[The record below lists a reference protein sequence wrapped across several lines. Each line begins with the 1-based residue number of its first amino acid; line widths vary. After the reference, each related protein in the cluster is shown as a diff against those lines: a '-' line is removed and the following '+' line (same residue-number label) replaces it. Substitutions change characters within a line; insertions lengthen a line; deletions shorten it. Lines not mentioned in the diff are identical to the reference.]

1 MKPSIPSVAVI
12 GSGIAGLGAAYSLK
26 DHAKVTVF
34 EQNATIGGHSHAIDV
49 TLDGKTW
56 PVDVGFLVFND
67 RTYPQLI
74 ALFKELDVDIAESEM
89 SFAVSLGPYEYEWCG
104 SDQLSKALAQR
115 SNIFKPRFWHMIK
128 DMLRFNKEATS
139 LATSTN
145 ADQTLSQISLGD
157 YLEQGQYSQPFR
169 NDYLLPMAAAI
180 WSCPV
185 DQILAFPMH
194 TFVRFC
200 DNHGL
205 LQVNNRPRWKTVR
218 ASSRQYVDK
227 LVAALGKSGGE
238 VFVNSPVEAI
248 IRSQQNVQLKVG
260 GQWQT
265 FDYVVMAGHSDQS
278 LRVLGDQATSDE
290 QQALTAIAYQPNRTV
305 LHTDK
310 RLMPKRKR
318 AWAAWNYLGKNSTDQ
333 SSQDLSVT
341 YWSNCLQPLP
351 FTTQVFVTLNP
362 VIEPDQSKIL
372 SDLRFAHPVF
382 NSAAIIAQKQI
393 DALQGGQRTF
403 YAGAWLGYGF
413 HEDGLRSGTEA
424 AQRLIAADS
433 LQANALRAA

>member
-1 MKPSIPSVAVI
+1 MKSSIPSVAVI
-12 GSGIAGLGAAYSLK
+12 GSGIAGLGAAFTLK
-26 DHAKVTVF
+26 DYARVTVF
-34 EQNATIGGHSHAIDV
+34 EQNATVGGHSHAIDV

-74 ALFKELDVDIAESEM
+74 ALFKELNVEIAESEM
-89 SFAVSLGPYEYEWCG
+89 SFAVSLGPYDYEWCG
-104 SDQLSKALAQR
+104 SDQLSKALAQP
-115 SNIFKPRFWHMIK
+115 SNVFKPRFWRMIK
-128 DMLRFNKEATS
+128 DMMRFNKEATN
-139 LATSTN
+139 LAAS
-145 ADQTLSQISLGD
+145 AKSDQTLQQVSLGQ
-157 YLEQGQYSQPFR
+157 YLEQGQYSQAFR

-218 ASSRQYVDK
+218 ASSKQYVSK
-227 LVAALGKSGGE
+227 LVAALEATGGK
-238 VFVNSPVEAI
+238 VLTNSPVEAI
-248 IRSQQNVQLKVG
+248 VRGAQNVQLQVG

-278 LRVLGDQATSDE
+278 LQLLGKQASTE
-290 QQALTAIAYQPNRTV
+290 EKQALGAIAYQPNRTV
-305 LHTDK
+305 LHTDA

-318 AWAAWNYLGKNSTDQ
+318 AWAAWNYLGKTGVDQ
-333 SSQDLSVT
+333 NSQDLSVT

-362 VIEPDQSKIL
+362 VIEPDPNKII
-372 SDLRFAHPVF
+372 SDLRFSHPVF
-382 NSAAIIAQKQI
+382 NGAAITAQKKI
-393 DALQGGQRTF
+393 VDLQGCQRTF

-413 HEDGLRSGTEA
+413 HEDGLRSGIEA
-424 AQRLIAADS
+424 AEHLIKAHG
-433 LQANALRAA
+433 LQTDALRAA

>member
-1 MKPSIPSVAVI
+1 MKSSIPSVAVI
-12 GSGIAGLGAAYSLK
+12 GSGIAGLGAAFTLK
-26 DHAKVTVF
+26 DYARVTVF
-34 EQNATIGGHSHAIDV
+34 EQNATVGGHSHAIDV

-74 ALFKELDVDIAESEM
+74 ALFKALNVDIAESEM
-89 SFAVSLGPYEYEWCG
+89 SFAVSLGPYDYEWCG
-104 SDQLSKALAQR
+104 SDQLSKALAQP
-115 SNIFKPRFWHMIK
+115 SNVFKPRFWRMIK
-128 DMLRFNKEATS
+128 DMMRFNKEATN
-139 LATSTN
+139 LAAS
-145 ADQTLSQISLGD
+145 AKSDQTLQQVSLGQ
-157 YLEQGQYSQPFR
+157 YLEQGQYSQAFR

-218 ASSRQYVDK
+218 ASSKQYVSK
-227 LVAALGKSGGE
+227 LVASLEATGGK
-238 VFVNSPVEAI
+238 VLTNSPVEAI
-248 IRSQQNVQLKVG
+248 VRGAQNVQLQVG

-278 LRVLGDQATSDE
+278 LQLLGKQASTE
-290 QQALTAIAYQPNRTV
+290 EKQALGAIAYQPNRTV
-305 LHTDK
+305 LHTDA

-318 AWAAWNYLGKNSTDQ
+318 AWAAWNYLGKTGVDQ
-333 SSQDLSVT
+333 NSQDLSVT

-362 VIEPDQSKIL
+362 VIEPDPNKII
-372 SDLRFAHPVF
+372 SDLRFSHPVF
-382 NSAAIIAQKQI
+382 NGAAITAQKKI
-393 DALQGGQRTF
+393 VDLQGCQRTF

-413 HEDGLRSGTEA
+413 HEDGLRSGIEA
-424 AQRLIAADS
+424 AEHLIKAHG
-433 LQANALRAA
+433 LQTDALRAA

>member
-1 MKPSIPSVAVI
+1 MKSSIPSVAVI
-12 GSGIAGLGAAYSLK
+12 GSGIAGLGAAFTLK
-26 DHAKVTVF
+26 DYARVTVF
-34 EQNATIGGHSHAIDV
+34 EQNATVGGHSHAIDV

-74 ALFKELDVDIAESEM
+74 ALFKELNVDIAESEM
-89 SFAVSLGPYEYEWCG
+89 SFAVSLGPYDYEWCG
-104 SDQLSKALAQR
+104 SDQLSKALAQP
-115 SNIFKPRFWHMIK
+115 SNVFKPRFWRMIK
-128 DMLRFNKEATS
+128 DMMRFNKEATN
-139 LATSTN
+139 LAAS
-145 ADQTLSQISLGD
+145 AKSDQTLQQVSLGQ
-157 YLEQGQYSQPFR
+157 YLEQGQYSQAFR

-218 ASSRQYVDK
+218 ASSRQYVNK
-227 LVAALGKSGGE
+227 LVASLEATGGK
-238 VFVNSPVEAI
+238 VLTNSPVEAI
-248 IRSQQNVQLKVG
+248 VRGAQNVQLQVG

-278 LRVLGDQATSDE
+278 LQLLGKQASTE
-290 QQALTAIAYQPNRTV
+290 EKQALGAIAYQPNRTV
-305 LHTDK
+305 LHTDA

-318 AWAAWNYLGKNSTDQ
+318 AWAAWNYLGKTGVDQ
-333 SSQDLSVT
+333 NSQDLSVT

-362 VIEPDQSKIL
+362 VIEPDPNKII
-372 SDLRFAHPVF
+372 SDLRFSHPVF
-382 NSAAIIAQKQI
+382 NGAAITAQKKI
-393 DALQGGQRTF
+393 VDLQGCQRTF

-413 HEDGLRSGTEA
+413 HEDGLRSGIEA
-424 AQRLIAADS
+424 AQHLIKAHG
-433 LQANALRAA
+433 LQTDALRAA

>member
-1 MKPSIPSVAVI
+1 MKSSIPSVAVI
-12 GSGIAGLGAAYSLK
+12 GSGIAGLGAAFTLK
-26 DHAKVTVF
+26 DYARVTVF
-34 EQNATIGGHSHAIDV
+34 EQNATVGGHSHAIDV

-74 ALFKELDVDIAESEM
+74 ALFKELNVDIAESEM
-89 SFAVSLGPYEYEWCG
+89 SFAVSLGPYDYEWCG
-104 SDQLSKALAQR
+104 SDQLSKALAQP
-115 SNIFKPRFWHMIK
+115 SNVFKPRFWRMIK
-128 DMLRFNKEATS
+128 DMMRFNKEATN
-139 LATSTN
+139 LAAS
-145 ADQTLSQISLGD
+145 AKSDQTLQQVSLGQ
-157 YLEQGQYSQPFR
+157 YLEQGQYSQAFR

-218 ASSRQYVDK
+218 ASSKQYVSK
-227 LVAALGKSGGE
+227 LVASLEATGGK
-238 VFVNSPVEAI
+238 VLTNSPVEAI
-248 IRSQQNVQLKVG
+248 VRGAQNVQLQVG

-278 LRVLGDQATSDE
+278 LQLLGKQASTE
-290 QQALTAIAYQPNRTV
+290 EKQALGAIAYQPNRTV
-305 LHTDK
+305 LHTDA

-318 AWAAWNYLGKNSTDQ
+318 AWAAWNYLGKTGVDQ
-333 SSQDLSVT
+333 NSQDLSVT

-362 VIEPDQSKIL
+362 VIEPDPNKII
-372 SDLRFAHPVF
+372 SDLRFSHPVF
-382 NSAAIIAQKQI
+382 NGAAITAQKKI
-393 DALQGGQRTF
+393 VDLQGCQRTF

-413 HEDGLRSGTEA
+413 HEDGLRSGIEA
-424 AQRLIAADS
+424 AEHLIKAHG
-433 LQANALRAA
+433 LQTDALRAA